1 MKRLL
6 FSSAIIATMLFTG
19 CGSSNKS
26 ITPKAPQ
33 CQIDGTSAPVWVCNG
48 GANME
53 GGVFAVGSAQK
64 TPLGIGFQRQE
75 AMAAARDAL
84 SRQIS
89 IKVKNMFK
97 SYMSSTGV
105 GNAQTAERVATSVSK
120 QLAYQTLRNSKLLNT
135 WISPKGTMFVL
146 VGIKGSIKNAVKQAV
161 KTTFHNDQALWQEF
175 KAKKA
180 QEELDSEIDKEF
192 K

>member
-1 MKRLL
+1 MKKLL

-19 CGSSNKS
+19 CGNSNNS
-26 ITPKAPQ
+26 ISPFAAQ
-33 CQIDGTSAPVWVCNG
+33 CKIEGASAPDWICNG

-64 TPLGIGFQRQE
+64 SPLGIGFQRQE

-84 SRQIS
+84 SRQMS
-89 IKVKNMFK
+89 VKVKNMFK
-97 SYMSSTGV
+97 TYMSSTGT
-105 GNAQTAERVATSVSK
+105 GDAQTAERVATNVSK
-120 QLAYQTLRNSKLLNT
+120 QLSKEVLQGSKLLNT
-135 WISPKGTMFVL
+135 WISPKGTMYVL
-146 VGIKGSIKNAVKQAV
+146 VGMKNIKQAVKQAA
-161 KTTFHNDQALWQEF
+161 KTTLHNDQALWQEF

-180 QEELDSEIDKEF
+180 QENLDAEIDKEF

>member
-1 MKRLL
+1 MKKLL

-19 CGSSNKS
+19 CGNSNNS
-26 ITPKAPQ
+26 ISPFAAQ
-33 CQIDGTSAPVWVCNG
+33 CKIEGASAPDWICNG

-64 TPLGIGFQRQE
+64 SPLGIGFQRQE

-84 SRQIS
+84 SRQMS
-89 IKVKNMFK
+89 VKVKNMFK
-97 SYMSSTGV
+97 TYMSSTGT
-105 GNAQTAERVATSVSK
+105 GDAQTAERVATNVSK
-120 QLAYQTLRNSKLLNT
+120 QLSKEVLQGSKLLNT
-135 WISPKGTMFVL
+135 WISPKGTMYVL
-146 VGIKGSIKNAVKQAV
+146 VGMKNIKQVVKQAA
-161 KTTFHNDQALWQEF
+161 KTTLHNDQALWQEF

-180 QEELDSEIDKEF
+180 QENLDAEIDKEF